1 MKNSVNNL
9 ILQKKLINLIDGYEI
24 IDSFLFTEGPG
35 YEIVLKLKKD
45 ITFNIPIEKKE
56 SL

>member
-9 ILQKKLINLIDGYEI
+9 ILQKKLINLIDGYEM